1 MVLRISEH
9 AKGGWPRADKEIACS
24 SHLHTE
30 IQKHLQ
36 VTFQA
41 SDNCHR
47 RGSDREMEESTLME
61 ISNFRAQHVM
71 SDGG

>member
-9 AKGGWPRADKEIACS
+9 AEGGWPRADKKLAYS

-41 SDNCHR
+41 ADNCHR
-47 RGSDREMEESTLME
+47 ISSDREMEESTLME
-61 ISNFRAQHVM
+61 ISNFRTQHVM
-71 SDGG
+71 SDSG